1 MKIDNGPRTNMLVGA
16 ITGEV
21 SKTSGPAGKMWLHD
35 KVGILVV
42 HCQESERMD
51 WLHEDFM
58 PSLWKVRVYEKCGQ
72 NSTKWSTSLPNY
84 GSEECTAYLRYII
97 DEFDDLPDVNY
108 FLQADAL
115 IMLKPGTNDMGGH
128 TPFDTLEDLINTTLP
143 LMNHP
148 GGGSNLIPFLH
159 LSPMAISY
167 WINLNNIPLVHV
179 YVPEILRRSNVT
191 FDNDT
196 IVNWH
201 AGACFAVRKEQI
213 LEKGKDF
220 FQKLH
225 DLIAVDVYKNGSDVR
240 EACWSL
246 EATWPQVFGVPVDLP
261 KEATVM
267 HYMGG
272 RSPYI
277 P

>member
-108 FLQADAL
+108 FLQSDAFL
-115 IMLKPGTNDMGGH
+115 LRPGNKFKVVAH
-128 TPFDTLEDLINTTLP
+128 TPFFTLEDMINVTLP
-143 LMNHP
+143 LMMYRHGDGD
-148 GGGSNLIPFLH
+148 GGGGNSSLIPFLH
-159 LSPMAISY
+159 LGPMGIYSKEM
-167 WINLNNIPLVHV
+167 NNGPDAVAYI
-179 YVPEILRRSNVT
+179 PEILRRSNVT

-201 AGACFAVRKEQI
+201 AGACFAVRKERI
-213 LEKGKDF
+213 LEKGLPPQSLPRTPRFSDRKYDTELSRGCENAIKIF
-220 FQKLH
+220 NRHINRKQK
-225 DLIAVDVYKNGSDVR
+225 YS
-240 EACWSL
+240 
-246 EATWPQVFGVPVDLP
+246 GV
-261 KEATVM
+261 K
-267 HYMGG
+267 
-272 RSPYI
+272 I
-277 P
+277 